1 MKKLCIYHNNCAD
14 GFAAAWVVRE
24 FYRGDVD
31 FHAADYNTE
40 PPDVVGRDVIIV
52 DFSYKKPVIEKIIE
66 QCNSLLIIDHHQTSA
81 SELCFMP
88 PAKESMYSYY
98 GIASEHKAQV
108 LFDTSKSG
116 CMLAWKFFY
125 PNRECPTLL
134 KHIQDRDLWKFEI
147 DGTKEV
153 MASLF
158 SYPYEFDVWDYL
170 MSRYI
175 FESHAEGITLLRKH
189 NKDVAQAV
197 EQTKRTMCIGD
208 KYVFVANVPKSM
220 SSDACQIMLTEY
232 TPFVASYYDKPSGR
246 AFSLRSHTTTG
257 MDVAEVAKAYG
268 GGGHKHAAGFT
279 LPYSRIHEFD
289 VDAVDWR

>member
-1 MKKLCIYHNNCAD
+1 MNPLCIYHKNCAD

-24 FYRGDVD
+24 FYRDNVD

-52 DFSYKKPVIEKIIE
+52 DFSYKKPVIEKIID

-98 GIASEHKAQV
+98 GVASEHKAQV

-125 PNRECPTLL
+125 PNRECPKLI

-158 SYPYEFDVWDYL
+158 SYPYDFDVWDNL
-170 MSRYI
+170 MSRDVSDLYY
-175 FESHAEGITLLRKH
+175 EGIALLRKH

-197 EQTKRTMCIGD
+197 EQTKRTMRIAGMN
-208 KYVFVANVPKSM
+208 VLVANIPKSM
-220 SSDACQIMLTEY
+220 ASDACQMMLTEA
-232 TPFVASYYDKPSGR
+232 TPFAASYFDKPSGR
-246 AFSLRSHTTTG
+246 EFSLRSRSNG
-257 MDVAEVAKAYG
+257 LLDVSKIAECYG

-279 LPYSRIHEFD
+279 LPYSRVHEFEID
-289 VDAVDWR
+289 TVDWR